1 MKRTF
6 VSSLLLAAALGGVS
20 SLSAQVVL
28 LDNFSNFLSP
38 QTLFF
43 GDWSNTGDPFAGSA
57 TPAPSFSQNAGGF
70 YNVAGVTN
78 ADSSFVERTL
88 TGPVNLGSNNLLT
101 LSLRLLATNTAD
113 SLTVFLLDT
122 GAHTAFATFQTS
134 DFNTLSFTSRSV
146 AFTGDGS
153 FNAGAVSAFRISG
166 NDPFAGGNV
175 NLSLDNLSA
184 TGGRPPLTAVPE
196 PATYGWL
203 GACALIVL
211 AGGRHLRSRRG

>member
-1 MKRTF
+1 MNRTF
-6 VSSLLLAAALGGVS
+6 VSSVLLAAVLGGVT

-38 QTLFF
+38 QTRFF
-43 GDWSNTGDPFAGSA
+43 GDWSNTGDPFAGSL
-57 TPAPSFSQNAGGF
+57 TPAPTFSQSASGF

-88 TGPVNLGSNNLLT
+88 TAPVSLGSNDLLT

-113 SLTVFLLDT
+113 SLTVFLIDN

-134 DFNTLSFTSRSV
+134 DFNTLSFSTRSV

-166 NDPFAGGNV
+166 NDPFASGNV
-175 NLSLDNLSA
+175 NVSLDNLSV
-184 TGGRPPLTAVPE
+184 TSSRPPLTAVPE

-203 GACALIVL
+203 GAFALVVL
-211 AGGRHLRSRRG
+211 VGGRQLRARPR